1 MTSIRAML
9 ETPNPCPTLKLSNYW
24 AWVVLRSANV
34 REFQEL
40 LTWVQILLA
49 GERTV
54 SIYFDSC
61 KAKVSV
67 SSISFKVQ
75 HTTEDNKRSLK
86 EKNIFQLSIVLARS
100 KTSAAAPERP
110 QNDILKVIGQITWM
124 KSKHQRERK
133 NEQKDKCFFSP
144 LTIFKIHSVPN
155 MSSYQTKRPQM

>member
-1 MTSIRAML
+1 MARVLLGL
-9 ETPNPCPTLKLSNYW
+9 EAARKL
-24 AWVVLRSANV
+24 VG
-34 REFQEL
+34 L

-75 HTTEDNKRSLK
+75 HTTEDNKRSSK
-86 EKNIFQLSIVLARS
+86 EKNIFQLSIVLAS
-100 KTSAAAPERP
+100 PKTSAAAPEWP
-110 QNDILKVIGQITWM
+110 QNDILKVIGQITGM

-133 NEQKDKCFFSP
+133 K
-144 LTIFKIHSVPN
+144 
-155 MSSYQTKRPQM
+155 